1 MKSKLPVLLPITLL
15 AATLFTTAC
24 TVRPAPPPP
33 PLLVPDDSIGEVD
46 GAAQGAVKGSWIGTA
61 IGAAIGLVTGP
72 SHNDGERV
80 LVGADIGNALGTVI
94 GASIGAVQGKKV
106 DQQIADL
113 QDIPGLEVDRRS
125 PKSFDLHISRDH
137 FDPDSLELTTD
148 SRQMLHEVAANFRHY
163 DDDSYVIEAHAED
176 GGTEPVEFKAQ
187 AVRDELVRDGV
198 DADHIHIVGKNTR
211 RHAHGCVE
219 IHVEP

>member
-15 AATLFTTAC
+15 ATTLFTTAC
-24 TVRPAPPPP
+24 TVRPAPPPH
-33 PLLVPDDSIGEVD
+33 LVPEESIGEVD
-46 GAAQGAVKGSWIGTA
+46 GAAQGAAKGSWIGTA
-61 IGAAIGLVTGP
+61 IGVAVGLATGP
-72 SHNDGERV
+72 HHDDGEHV
-80 LVGADIGNALGTVI
+80 LAAADLGNALGTVI
-94 GASIGAVQGKKV
+94 GAGIGAVQGKKV

-125 PKSFDLHISRDH
+125 PKTFDLHISRDN
-137 FDPDSLELTTD
+137 FDPDSLQLRDD
-148 SRQMLHEVAANFRHY
+148 SRQMLQEVAANFRHY

-198 DADHIHIVGKNTR
+198 AADHIHIVGKSTR